1 MIIDTHLHLDD
12 RIQGS
17 PDLALN
23 ELSKQL
29 ENSNIEKA
37 IVIHLENQRWSK
49 EVFINSILKNRKLSG
64 FVNINPNNTKSL
76 NDLEY
81 SIKDLNFIGLKLHP
95 RLQNFDINSKETNKL
110 VSLAGDLDI
119 PVLIDTFPDGYSLSR
134 GFSVKQYAELAI
146 QNKKTK
152 FIWAHCGGHYVIDFM
167 MVAKRFENIFM
178 DISYSLLYYLESNV
192 SKDII
197 YAMKSMKFDKIMYG
211 SDYPDRNIKDTLNL
225 TKSFMIKQNVSE
237 KDIDKIFYSNA
248 KKFFNW

>member
-81 SIKDLNFIGLKLHP
+81 SIKDLKFIGLKLHP

-146 QNKKTK
+146 KKQPNVKNTITLF
-152 FIWAHCGGHYVIDFM
+152 FIRH
-167 MVAKRFENIFM
+167 
-178 DISYSLLYYLESNV
+178 L
-192 SKDII
+192 II
-197 YAMKSMKFDKIMYG
+197 
-211 SDYPDRNIKDTLNL
+211 
-225 TKSFMIKQNVSE
+225 
-237 KDIDKIFYSNA
+237 
-248 KKFFNW
+248 